1 MSTRFTIKAGLAF
14 NAVLVE
20 DEKTGEMGVGV
31 YKNSVDDISFLS
43 ALSKASDELLKKL
56 EKRKQDEDLET
67 VHEQGKEPEE
77 KKEEQPIYYSGA
89 VEVAKGDNVL
99 FPTGLKF
106 KVVQGKIS
114 YFSGDL
120 AKDTIALVMFSSFTL
135 KSFKELSELLN
146 KIDIKVKEVKEGK
159 E

>member
-1 MSTRFTIKAGLAF
+1 MSERFEMCAGKRIGMIVIKDNQTKETGLGF
-14 NAVLVE
+14 F
-20 DEKTGEMGVGV
+20 K
-31 YKNSVDDISFLS
+31 SRDDLSFLE
-43 ALSKASDELLKKL
+43 ALRDAAQELLDVLKADKNN
-56 EKRKQDEDLET
+56 DTGSAEDTEP
-67 VHEQGKEPEE
+67 EQEE
-77 KKEEQPIYYSGA
+77 KKQPVPYNGT
-89 VEVAKGDNVL
+89 VEVVKGDDKL

-146 KIDIKVKEVKEGK
+146 KIDIKVKEVKEDK

>member
-1 MSTRFTIKAGLAF
+1 MSERFEMCAGERIGMIVIKDNQTKETGLGF
-14 NAVLVE
+14 F
-20 DEKTGEMGVGV
+20 K
-31 YKNSVDDISFLS
+31 SRDDLSFLE
-43 ALSKASDELLKKL
+43 ALRDAAQELLDVLKADKNN
-56 EKRKQDEDLET
+56 DADSAEDTEP
-67 VHEQGKEPEE
+67 EQEE
-77 KKEEQPIYYSGA
+77 KKQPVPYNGT
-89 VEVAKGDNVL
+89 VEVVKGDDKL

-120 AKDTIALVMFSSFTL
+120 AKDTTALVMFSSFTL

>member
-1 MSTRFTIKAGLAF
+1 MSERFEMCAGERIGMIVIKDNQAKETGLGF
-14 NAVLVE
+14 F
-20 DEKTGEMGVGV
+20 K
-31 YKNSVDDISFLS
+31 SRDDLSFLE
-43 ALSKASDELLKKL
+43 ALRDAAQELLDVLKADKNN
-56 EKRKQDEDLET
+56 DADSAEDTEP
-67 VHEQGKEPEE
+67 EQEE
-77 KKEEQPIYYSGA
+77 KKQPVPYNGT
-89 VEVAKGDNVL
+89 VEVVKGDDKL

>member
-1 MSTRFTIKAGLAF
+1 MSERFEMCAGERIGMIVIKDNQTKETGLGF
-14 NAVLVE
+14 F
-20 DEKTGEMGVGV
+20 K
-31 YKNSVDDISFLS
+31 SRDDLSFLE
-43 ALSKASDELLKKL
+43 ALRDAAQELLDVLKADKNN
-56 EKRKQDEDLET
+56 DAGSAEDTEP
-67 VHEQGKEPEE
+67 EQEE
-77 KKEEQPIYYSGA
+77 KKQPVPYNGT
-89 VEVAKGDNVL
+89 VEVVKGNNKL

-146 KIDIKVKEVKEGK
+146 KIDIKVKEVKEG
-159 E
+159 EE

>member
-20 DEKTGEMGVGV
+20 DEKTGEMGVSV

-106 KVVQGKIS
+106 KVTQGKIEYITGNLINDIS
-114 YFSGDL
+114 AYLIFCNN
-120 AKDTIALVMFSSFTL
+120 TF
-135 KSFKELSELLN
+135 KSFDDLSKFFDKMHIE
-146 KIDIKVKEVKEGK
+146 IKEG
-159 E
+159 EE

>member
-1 MSTRFTIKAGLAF
+1 MSERFEMCAGERIGMIVIKDNQTKEAGLGF
-14 NAVLVE
+14 F
-20 DEKTGEMGVGV
+20 K
-31 YKNSVDDISFLS
+31 SRDDLSFLE
-43 ALSKASDELLKKL
+43 ALRDAAQELLDVLKADKNN
-56 EKRKQDEDLET
+56 DAGSAEDA
-67 VHEQGKEPEE
+67 VPEQEE
-77 KKEEQPIYYSGA
+77 KKQPVPYNGT
-89 VEVAKGDNVL
+89 VEVVKGDDKL

-146 KIDIKVKEVKEGK
+146 KIDIKVKEVKEG
-159 E
+159 EE

>member
-1 MSTRFTIKAGLAF
+1 MSERFEMCAGECIGMIVIKDNQTKETGLGF
-14 NAVLVE
+14 F
-20 DEKTGEMGVGV
+20 K
-31 YKNSVDDISFLS
+31 SRDDLSFLE
-43 ALSKASDELLKKL
+43 ALRDAAQELLDVLKADKNN
-56 EKRKQDEDLET
+56 DADSAEDTEP
-67 VHEQGKEPEE
+67 EQEE
-77 KKEEQPIYYSGA
+77 KKQPVPYNGT
-89 VEVAKGDNVL
+89 VEVVKGDDKL

-106 KVVQGKIS
+106 KVVQDKIS

>member
-1 MSTRFTIKAGLAF
+1 MSERFEMCAGECIGMIVIKDNQTKETGLGF
-14 NAVLVE
+14 F
-20 DEKTGEMGVGV
+20 K
-31 YKNSVDDISFLS
+31 SRDDLSFLE
-43 ALSKASDELLKKL
+43 ALRDAAQELLDVLKADKNN
-56 EKRKQDEDLET
+56 DADSAEDTEP
-67 VHEQGKEPEE
+67 EQEE
-77 KKEEQPIYYSGA
+77 KKQPVPYNGT
-89 VEVAKGDNVL
+89 VEVVKGDDKL

-146 KIDIKVKEVKEGK
+146 KVDIKVKEVKEGK

>member
-1 MSTRFTIKAGLAF
+1 MSERFEMCAGERIGMIVIKD
-14 NAVLVE
+14 NQT
-20 DEKTGEMGVGV
+20 KEMGLGFF
-31 YKNSVDDISFLS
+31 KSRDDLSFLE
-43 ALSKASDELLKKL
+43 ALRDAAQELLDVLKADKNN
-56 EKRKQDEDLET
+56 DADSAEDTEP
-67 VHEQGKEPEE
+67 EQEE
-77 KKEEQPIYYSGA
+77 KKQPVPYNGT
-89 VEVAKGDNVL
+89 VEVVKGDDKL

>member
-1 MSTRFTIKAGLAF
+1 MSERFEMCAGERIGMIVIKDNQTKETGLGF
-14 NAVLVE
+14 F
-20 DEKTGEMGVGV
+20 K
-31 YKNSVDDISFLS
+31 SRDDLSFLE
-43 ALSKASDELLKKL
+43 ALRDAAQELLDVLKADKNN
-56 EKRKQDEDLET
+56 DADSAEDTEP
-67 VHEQGKEPEE
+67 EQEE
-77 KKEEQPIYYSGA
+77 KKQPVPYNGTG
-89 VEVAKGDNVL
+89 EVVKGDDKL

-146 KIDIKVKEVKEGK
+146 KIDIKVKEVKDGK

>member
-1 MSTRFTIKAGLAF
+1 MSERFEMCAGERIGMIVIKDNQTKETGLGF
-14 NAVLVE
+14 F
-20 DEKTGEMGVGV
+20 K
-31 YKNSVDDISFLS
+31 SRDDLSFLE
-43 ALSKASDELLKKL
+43 ALRDAAQELLDVLKADKNN
-56 EKRKQDEDLET
+56 DAGSAEDTEP
-67 VHEQGKEPEE
+67 EQEE
-77 KKEEQPIYYSGA
+77 KKQPVPYNGT
-89 VEVAKGDNVL
+89 VEVVKGDDKL

-135 KSFKELSELLN
+135 KSFKKLSELLN

>member
-1 MSTRFTIKAGLAF
+1 MSERFEMCAGERIGMIVIKDNQTKETGLGF
-14 NAVLVE
+14 F
-20 DEKTGEMGVGV
+20 K
-31 YKNSVDDISFLS
+31 SRDDLSFLE
-43 ALSKASDELLKKL
+43 AIRDAAQELLDVLKADKNNDT
-56 EKRKQDEDLET
+56 EP
-67 VHEQGKEPEE
+67 EQEE
-77 KKEEQPIYYSGA
+77 KKQPVPYNGT
-89 VEVAKGDNVL
+89 VEVVKGDDKL

-120 AKDTIALVMFSSFTL
+120 AKGAIALVMFSSFTL

-146 KIDIKVKEVKEGK
+146 KIHIKVKEVKEGK